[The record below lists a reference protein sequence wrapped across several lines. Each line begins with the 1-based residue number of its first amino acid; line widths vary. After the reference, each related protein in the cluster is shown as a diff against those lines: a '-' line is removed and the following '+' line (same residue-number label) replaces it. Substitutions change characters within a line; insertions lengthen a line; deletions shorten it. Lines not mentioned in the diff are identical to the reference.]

1 MWRRIPESTAQ
12 LKGRTYNYCVSPF
25 SNGCKAKCSWDRGQI
40 CSETTGLKLF
50 VHPLKYS

>member
-12 LKGRTYNYCVSPF
+12 LKEELKPPF
-25 SNGCKAKCSWDRGQI
+25 SNGCKANCLWDRGQI

-50 VHPLKYS
+50 VHPLKHS